1 MASFT
6 KRGKTWQ
13 YTVSHMVNGKSKPIR
28 KGGFATKKEAQV
40 AAAEVETELSKGIVP
55 QLKPVPIAEYFEEW
69 LKLYKKN
76 VVAQNTYQRYLN
88 TLATIQECFPGIP
101 IQNITKRQY
110 QAFLNEYGA
119 TRAKDT
125 TRKLNTHIRACVK
138 DAIDEGLIRTDFTRG
153 VVMTGGVPSKRPE
166 EKHLSYFDSRRLL
179 RDLHNNLTSLTHYL
193 ILLGLASGLRYA
205 ELVGLTKNDF
215 NFDTNELKVCKTWG
229 YTKKMHKG
237 FGPTKNEQS
246 KRIIKIDPK
255 TMSCFKEL
263 FGKLPDNIH
272 GLVFFSPESKYKVLC
287 NTGVNKVL
295 KNILANMNINPI
307 TAHGLRH
314 THASVLL
321 YKKVSIYYVSERLG
335 HEDIETTM
343 KYYAHIV
350 KELRAEDEQ
359 STVEIFNTMAV

>member
-55 QLKPVPIAEYFEEW
+55 QLKLVPFAEYFEAW
-69 LKLYKKN
+69 VKLYKKG
-76 VVAQNTYQRYLN
+76 VANNTYQRYLN
-88 TLATIQECFPGIP
+88 TLQTLQEHFPGEP

-110 QAFLNEYGA
+110 QKFLNGYGE
-119 TRAKDT
+119 TRAKES
-125 TRKLNTHIRACVK
+125 TRKLNSQIRACVK
-138 DAIDEGLIRTDFTRG
+138 DAVDEGVIRTDFTRG
-153 VVMTGGVPSKRPE
+153 IVLTGKASKRPE

-179 RDLHNNLTSLTHYL
+179 KELCNNLTSLTHYL
-193 ILLGLASGLRYA
+193 LLLGLTSGLRYA
-205 ELVGLTKNDF
+205 ELVGLTKEDF
-215 NFDTNELKVCKTWG
+215 NFNSNELRINKTWG
-229 YTKKMHKG
+229 YTKKMHEG

-246 KRIIKIDPK
+246 KRVIKVDPK
-255 TMSCFKEL
+255 TMALFKEL
-263 FGKLPDNIH
+263 FERLPNNIQ

-295 KNILANMNINPI
+295 KNILASMNITPI

-335 HEDIETTM
+335 HENIETTLQ
-343 KYYAHIV
+343 YYAHIV

-359 STVEIFNTMAV
+359 NTVDIFSTMAV